1 MALEMVFNEL
11 SLDPPAPNIV
21 IAQQWMQDFIDLVRA
36 AQKLEI
42 KSLRVHSGFNQ
53 AQLAN
58 NYSIAQWRNDPNV
71 DRERQRFF
79 KSLQTKSPFIDIQ
92 TESELHDQTEQSE
105 FQYQNTVAYGL
116 GIAHLIRALAVSFP
130 SAPHWQAAQVQLKYF
145 FLDPDTTEINP
156 GLDITVFHA
165 STKQHLELNHSWIEE
180 QRYLQ
185 PWTTHDQI
193 VPSYS
198 TSKNEVSIID
208 QWLQQLSD
216 IQGREII
223 ISRLT
228 KAKKGNLGD
237 YKDFDGI
244 LELRIHYGCGYR
256 IYCSRIDNSQI
267 MVLLAGRKS
276 EQPQDILK
284 AKKILEKLK
293 KEAK

>member
-11 SLDPPAPNIV
+11 SLDSPAPNIA
-21 IAQQWMQDFIDLVRA
+21 IAQQRMQEFIDLVRA

-42 KSLRVHSGFNQ
+42 KSLRIHSGFNQ

-58 NYSIAQWRNDPNV
+58 NYSIAQWRNDPGV

-92 TESELHDQTEQSE
+92 TEPDLLEQADQSE
-105 FQYQNTVAYGL
+105 FRCQNLVAAGL
-116 GIAHLIRALAVSFP
+116 GVAFLIEALAISFP
-130 SAPHWQAAQVQLKYF
+130 SAPHWQISQIQLQHS
-145 FLDPDTTEINP
+145 FLDPDTTDIISQN
-156 GLDITVFHA
+156 ITVPHA
-165 STKQHLELNHSWIEE
+165 SAKQHLASHHDWIET
-180 QRYLQ
+180 QTCFLT
-185 PWTTHDQI
+185 WTTNDRI
-193 VPSYS
+193 VPCYS
-198 TSKNEVSIID
+198 MSKDEVPMIG
-208 QWLQQLSD
+208 QWLKQLSD
-216 IQGREII
+216 VQGREII

-228 KAKKGNLGD
+228 SVKKGNLGD

-284 AKKILEKLK
+284 AKKILEKFK
-293 KEAK
+293 KESK

>member
-11 SLDPPAPNIV
+11 SFDPPATNIA
-21 IAQQWMQDFIDLVRA
+21 IAQQRMQEFIDLVRA

-92 TESELHDQTEQSE
+92 TEPDLLEQADQSE
-105 FQYQNTVAYGL
+105 FRCQNLVAAGL
-116 GIAHLIRALAVSFP
+116 GVAFLIEALAISFP
-130 SAPHWQAAQVQLKYF
+130 SAPHWQIPQIQMQHS
-145 FLDPDTTEINP
+145 FLDPDTTDIISQN
-156 GLDITVFHA
+156 ITVPHA
-165 STKQHLELNHSWIEE
+165 SAKQHLASHHDWIET
-180 QRYLQ
+180 QTCFLT
-185 PWTTHDQI
+185 WTTNDRI
-193 VPSYS
+193 VPCYS
-198 TSKNEVSIID
+198 MSKGEVPMIG
-208 QWLQQLSD
+208 QWLKQLSD
-216 IQGREII
+216 VQGREII

-228 KAKKGNLGD
+228 SVKKGNLGD

-284 AKKILEKLK
+284 AKKILEEFK
-293 KEAK
+293 KESK